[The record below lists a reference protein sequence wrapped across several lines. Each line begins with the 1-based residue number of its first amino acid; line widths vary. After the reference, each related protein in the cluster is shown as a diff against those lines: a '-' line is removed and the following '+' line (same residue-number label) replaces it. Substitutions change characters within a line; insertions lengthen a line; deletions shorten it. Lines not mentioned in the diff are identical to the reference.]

1 MLKLNAS
8 FSKKVPAEQDYSST
22 SYHAAIEVELPDG
35 LTQEQ
40 LQERIHGTFALVEKS
55 VESEING
62 PPAIPATAQPAPQTQ
77 AQAPN
82 QNQDKPT
89 QSFRKG
95 DPASPKQLN
104 YLSDIAR
111 AKGWSER
118 DLAAQAGVPDI
129 GQLTRQQCSR
139 LIDEMNR
146 RKAA

>member
-8 FSKKVPAEQDYSST
+8 FSKKVPAEQDYSSK

-62 PPAIPATAQPAPQTQ
+62 LPATAQPAPQTQ
-77 AQAPN
+77 AQAPS
-82 QNQDKPT
+82 QSQDKPT
-89 QSFRKG
+89 RSFRKS

-118 DLAAQAGVPDI
+118 DLAVQAGVADI
-129 GQLTRQQCSR
+129 GQLSRQQCSR